1 MRARLTVSGGYL
13 SQHTR
18 ATTVVVI
25 ANKIPNSVVQ
35 IASDFDD
42 CVFER
47 LRQLISSLANDE
59 PDHIVVIVKGK

>member
-35 IASDFDD
+35 IASDFD
-42 CVFER
+42 ER
-47 LRQLISSLANDE
+47 VMGSQIAWMKRL
-59 PDHIVVIVKGK
+59 